1 MGRSQDRVGRSQ
13 DRVGRSHLSGG
24 GEHVS
29 EQALVVHARVSELQ
43 ATSATSVLE
52 IRIIIRSEMQKAT
65 ITRAASSV
73 ANRTARASNQATLA
87 SQTQPSAFAES
98 DFTRVRSK

>member
-1 MGRSQDRVGRSQ
+1 
-13 DRVGRSHLSGG
+13 
-24 GEHVS
+24 
-29 EQALVVHARVSELQ
+29 
-43 ATSATSVLE
+43 
-52 IRIIIRSEMQKAT
+52 MQKAT

-98 DFTRVRSK
+98 DFTRVRAHRQPTCVKPCRSFGMMRRCVGAW